1 MTTMPTPFRPRA
13 SDLWPGECTHPVTRD
28 CEHARRRCKLEE
40 HTREWESAYAGERM
54 TFDEGQREW
63 AARWQAAAPRLA
75 AIRVAEL
82 RIVNVASFIHSMSDA
97 FEAARATAPV
107 STTSGLVE
115 QQRLFA
121 RRPA

>member
-1 MTTMPTPFRPRA
+1 MT
-13 SDLWPGECTHPVTRD
+13 SDD
-28 CEHARRRCKLEE
+28 
-40 HTREWESAYAGERM
+40 
-54 TFDEGQREW
+54 GQREW